1 MNRKAVSDLLL
12 RVVWGAIVLWAF
24 FGGVLAVGQ
33 AAPLAN
39 PCPRFQPGSEV
50 TQGPDLFS
58 HDGVLNVDLNY
69 YTTVD
74 TTIPLD
80 SAPMPVPPP
89 LATGLQQF
97 CFTTPDGKEQPT
109 LHVWPGD
116 HLVIHVR
123 NNASSSLA
131 FEADQTIDYNQAPGE
146 NNTAMVGIAPDS
158 PCLAANLTPASTNI
172 YFHGLNIANKCGQND
187 VLRTIINSGQ
197 RFTYDVEI
205 PDNTPPGLYWYHP
218 HVHGTTDGTN
228 QGGASGAL
236 IVEGIQNIQPA
247 VAGLREQ
254 TLVFRDQPVP
264 GGPFPL
270 IGSEV
275 PSWDLTVNY
284 VTISSCQ
291 FPQPCDPTQF
301 IGDFKPALMQM
312 KPGEKQFWRVLD
324 ATNHIP
330 LHLQLLYD
338 GVPQPL
344 QIVALDGVPVN
355 SDDGTEEGRIVTRTD
370 ILLEPS
376 ARAEFIVKGPSES
389 VKNAVFQTLR
399 VSTGPGGDNHPQR
412 PLFTIQASDDAPEP
426 PLTIPRVS
434 EVPDPQTFGDLADA
448 KPTKTRKLIFSEVLQ
463 DPNNPLGPTNFFL
476 TPEGATPTLF
486 TIDNPPT
493 IVTRQGSVEDWT
505 IENHAME
512 DHAFH
517 LHNLHFLLLA
527 IDGVPVPREQQQ
539 YMDVVDS
546 VFWDGVSAY
555 PTVTVRLDFRG
566 ADVGDLIYECN
577 YLFHA
582 DFGMRGIIR
591 VLPKDE
597 N

>member
-1 MNRKAVSDLLL
+1 MNRRAASGLLSRIL
-12 RVVWGAIVLWAF
+12 CGAILQCAF
-24 FGGVLAVGQ
+24 FGGVLAVQTSARQ
-33 AAPLAN
+33 ATTSTN
-39 PCPRFQPGSEV
+39 PCPRFQPGSDV
-50 TQGPDLFS
+50 TQPPDLFS
-58 HDGVLNVDLNY
+58 HGGVLEVDLNY

-74 TTIPLD
+74 PNIPLD
-80 SAPMPVPPP
+80 QAPTPLPPP
-89 LATGLQQF
+89 FATGLQQF

-116 HLVIHVR
+116 SLVIHVK
-123 NNASSSLA
+123 NNAPDSLV

-158 PCLAANLTPASTNI
+158 PCLASNLTPASTNI
-172 YFHGLNIANKCGQND
+172 YFHGMNIANKCGQND

-197 RFTYDVEI
+197 RFTYNVEI
-205 PDNTPPGLYWYHP
+205 PEDQPPGLYWYHP

-236 IVEGIQNIQPA
+236 IVEGIQSLQPA
-247 VAGLREQ
+247 VAGLSAQ
-254 TLVFRDQPVP
+254 TLVVRDQPVP

-275 PSWDLTVNY
+275 PSWDLTINY

-291 FPQPCDPTQF
+291 DPQPCNPNQF
-301 IGDFKPALMQM
+301 VGDFKPAVLRM
-312 KPGEKQFWRVLD
+312 KPGEKQFWRVVD

-338 GVPQPL
+338 GVPQPFE
-344 QIVALDGVPVN
+344 IVALDGVPVN
-355 SDDGTEEGRIVTRTD
+355 SGDGAEEGRTITRTD

-376 ARAEFIVKGPSES
+376 ARAEIIIKGPSES

-412 PLFTIQASDDAPEP
+412 PLFTIQTSDDAPESP
-426 PLTIPRVS
+426 VTIPGVS
-434 EVPDPQTFGDLADA
+434 NPQDPPRFVDLADVNPRA
-448 KPTKTRKLIFSEVLQ
+448 TRNLYFSEVLQ

-476 TPEGATPTLF
+476 TPVGGTETLF
-486 TIDNPPT
+486 TIDTPPA
-493 IVTRQGSVEDWT
+493 IVTTQGSVEDWT

-517 LHNLHFLLLA
+517 IHNLHFLLLA
-527 IDGVPVPREQQQ
+527 INGAPVPRDQQQ
-539 YMDVVDS
+539 YLDVVDLS
-546 VFWDGVSAY
+546 FWDGVSPY
-555 PTVTVRLDFRG
+555 PNVTVRMDFRG
-566 ADVGDLIYECN
+566 ADIGDLIYECN

-591 VLPKDE
+591 VLP
-597 N
+597 